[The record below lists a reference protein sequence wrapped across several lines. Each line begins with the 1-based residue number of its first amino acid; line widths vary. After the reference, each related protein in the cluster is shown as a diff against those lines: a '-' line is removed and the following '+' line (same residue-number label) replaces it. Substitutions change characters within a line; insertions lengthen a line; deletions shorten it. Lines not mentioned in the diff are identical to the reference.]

1 MIGLDTN
8 VVVRF
13 LTDDDPVQSPLAR
26 ALFDALTEDEPGFIG
41 RETLVELFW
50 VLRRAYRFE
59 VSQICEVIDE
69 LIASLEIVVEA
80 ADDAAAAT
88 AAAREASVD
97 FADHLIVAAARGRG
111 CAEVVTFD
119 ARAARLEGA
128 RLLTASA

>member
-26 ALFDALTEDEPGFIG
+26 ALFDSLTEGEPGFIG

-50 VLRRAYRFE
+50 VLRRAYRLK
-59 VSQICEVIDE
+59 VSQVCDVIDE
-69 LIASLEIVVEA
+69 LVSSLEIVVEA
-80 ADDAAAAT
+80 ADDAVAAT
-88 AAAREASVD
+88 SAARASGAD
-97 FADHLIVAAARGRG
+97 FADNLIVAAARRSG

-119 ARAARLEGA
+119 GRAARLEGA